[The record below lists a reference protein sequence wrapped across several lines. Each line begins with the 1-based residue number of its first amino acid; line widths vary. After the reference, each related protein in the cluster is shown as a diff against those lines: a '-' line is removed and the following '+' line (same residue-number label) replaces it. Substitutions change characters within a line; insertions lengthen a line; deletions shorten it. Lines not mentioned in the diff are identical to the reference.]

1 MPIRESTPPDNAELG
16 DFVESFSAR
25 MASILFLLAFSAALA
40 AGCVATIWFALR
52 GASQAQ
58 WRMAFYEESGWCWSG
73 FIAAC
78 LCGLVLIGLGI
89 SLAIYANR
97 LRLRSVKFYVNGFQ
111 YHDHHGVEQI
121 LWSSIVR
128 VRETISS
135 ERRPGLKFPA
145 VLLASRGASSN
156 YTLITSEGKEFNFD
170 PEWIGDITRFGKF
183 LWAEARRDSLPWEY
197 ANENKC

>member
-58 WRMAFYEESGWCWSG
+58 WRHGLLRGVRMVLVGIHCRLSLRLGSDRTRYFLGHLCES
-73 FIAAC
+73 AP
-78 LCGLVLIGLGI
+78 
-89 SLAIYANR
+89 
-97 LRLRSVKFYVNGFQ
+97 LRSVKFYVNGFQ

-121 LWSSIVR
+121 LWSSIAR
-128 VRETISS
+128 VEETISS

-145 VLLASRGASSN
+145 VLLASRGGSSN

-183 LWAEARRDSLPWEY
+183 LWAEARRHSLPWEY